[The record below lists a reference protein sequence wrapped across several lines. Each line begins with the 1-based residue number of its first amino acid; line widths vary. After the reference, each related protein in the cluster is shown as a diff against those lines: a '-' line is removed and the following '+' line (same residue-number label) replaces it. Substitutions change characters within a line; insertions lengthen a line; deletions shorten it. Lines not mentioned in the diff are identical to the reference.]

1 MSRYRLTP
9 KECIAPGATQAIRQP
24 PVSTVKKG
32 TPLPHSDE
40 LDAGN
45 VLAVE
50 NLNIAFMQDQQKIA
64 AVRNLSLVCNAV
76 RRWQLL
82 ANPAPVSQ

>member
-1 MSRYRLTP
+1 M
-9 KECIAPGATQAIRQP
+9 
-24 PVSTVKKG
+24 
-32 TPLPHSDE
+32 PHSDE

>member
-1 MSRYRLTP
+1 MYRALGYAGDTP
-9 KECIAPGATQAIRQP
+9 TTGIYRE
-24 PVSTVKKG
+24 KG

>member
-1 MSRYRLTP
+1 MPR
-9 KECIAPGATQAIRQP
+9 
-24 PVSTVKKG
+24 
-32 TPLPHSDE
+32 SDE
-40 LDAGN
+40 LDAGD

-50 NLNIAFMQDQQKIA
+50 NLNIAFMQEQQKIA
-64 AVRNLSLVCNAV
+64 AVRNLSLACNAV

>member
-1 MSRYRLTP
+1 MKGMSRYRLTP

-24 PVSTVKKG
+24 PVSTVKR

-40 LDAGN
+40 LDAGD

-50 NLNIAFMQDQQKIA
+50 NLNIAFMQEQQKIA
-64 AVRNLSLVCNAV
+64 AVRNLF
-76 RRWQLL
+76 
-82 ANPAPVSQ
+82 